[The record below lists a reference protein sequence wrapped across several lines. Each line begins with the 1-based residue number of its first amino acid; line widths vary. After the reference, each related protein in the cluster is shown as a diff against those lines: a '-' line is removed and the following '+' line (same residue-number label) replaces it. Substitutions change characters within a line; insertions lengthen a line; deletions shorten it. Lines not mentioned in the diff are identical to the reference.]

1 MLSSN
6 IGGRLKFNHKMDQRV
21 LRDGKYKINLLTSV
35 GKKKGAKPPLFFR
48 LKNCSLSSD
57 PCPKMV

>member
-35 GKKKGAKPPLFFR
+35 GKKRGAKPPPFF
-48 LKNCSLSSD
+48 LD
-57 PCPKMV
+57 